1 MAKDIFYTA
10 IDIGTSKVCTVVA
23 RVGPE
28 GELNIVGTGLVPSQG
43 VAKGSIVN
51 VAEAQE
57 AIRASLAEG
66 QRYLGRSIPWA
77 YVSISGRHVTCLNAT
92 GLTHS
97 SAQEGPVSLEDV
109 RHLIETSHP
118 EVGADKE
125 VIHLIPVNY
134 QIDGLRGVRNP
145 VGLHAD
151 RLQVESHVVL
161 GERSQVYDT
170 VKSVESCG
178 VSIRGLVLS
187 VLASSEATLSEDE
200 KEMGVV
206 LADIGDGATD
216 LAIFRH
222 GSLWYN
228 ASIPVGGRQL
238 TRDLSVALGMPYYF
252 AEELKVKWGHATP
265 EEGEGEEEVL
275 LPSFQGRP
283 RRLIQRTTLCRP
295 LVDRLQ
301 ETLGLIM
308 VKTQQAGL
316 TRIPPGGVVITGGT
330 AEIPGLHQL
339 AQQVFG
345 CPVRIAS
352 PVGVP
357 GLSHEQ
363 IKPSY
368 STVIGLLLWGIKHHG
383 EKRAYGS
390 DDKGLW
396 DHRAIFQRLKK
407 LIEVK

>member
-1 MAKDIFYTA
+1 
-10 IDIGTSKVCTVVA
+10 
-23 RVGPE
+23 VGPE
-28 GELNIVGTGLVPSQG
+28 GDLNIVGTGLAPSQG
-43 VAKGSIVN
+43 VEKGSIVN
-51 VAEAQE
+51 VTEAQE
-57 AIRASLAEG
+57 AIQASLTEG
-66 QRYLGRSIPWA
+66 QRYLGRGVSWA
-77 YVSISGRHVTCLNAT
+77 YVSISGKHVTCLNST
-92 GLTHS
+92 GLTHF

-109 RHLIETSHP
+109 RHLIGTSHP

-125 VIHLIPVNY
+125 VLHLIPVNY

-151 RLQVESHVVL
+151 RLRVESHVVL
-161 GERSQVYDT
+161 GDRSQVYDT
-170 VKSVESCG
+170 MRSVESCG
-178 VSIRGLVLS
+178 VAIRGLVLS

-206 LADIGDGATD
+206 LVDIGDGATD

-228 ASIPVGGRQL
+228 TSIPVGGRQL
-238 TRDLSVALGMPYYF
+238 TRDLSIALGMPYYF
-252 AEELKVKWGHATP
+252 AEELKVKWGHAEP
-265 EEGEGEEEVL
+265 GEGAGAEEVL

-283 RRLIQRTTLCRP
+283 RRLIRRSTLCSP

-301 ETLGLIM
+301 ETLGLVM

-316 TRIPPGGVVITGGT
+316 TRLPPGGVVITGGT
-330 AEIPGLHQL
+330 AEIPGLHRL

-352 PVGVP
+352 PFGVS
-357 GLSHEQ
+357 GLSHDQ

-368 STVIGLLLWGIKHHG
+368 STVIGLLLWGIKHYG
-383 EKRAYGS
+383 KQRAYGNG
-390 DDKGLW
+390 DRGLW
-396 DHRAIFQRLKK
+396 DHRSIFQRLKK
-407 LIEVK
+407 LIEVNGR